1 MADRRISQL
10 VETPSPNT
18 SDVLPI
24 VNSGVTKK
32 VQLNNLVKV
41 SNYSTFKINNLSNP
55 ASDSTY
61 TFGPTEQ
68 FVIQATDGSEPKK
81 IRLENIYPRPS
92 NSSTINLF
100 FNTGNRDLQAS
111 IITGSINGTHLGTQV
126 IQTSAI
132 QDGAITEA
140 KIDPNAKIR
149 GATGG
154 GTDRVFYENDTVVT
168 TAYTIT
174 SGKNAMTA
182 GPITINDGI
191 AVTVPDSSTWTVV

>member
-1 MADRRISQL
+1 MADRRITSL
-10 VETPSPNT
+10 VETLQPTVN
-18 SDVLPI
+18 DVLPI
-24 VNSGVTKK
+24 VNSNITKK
-32 VQLNNLVKV
+32 VTVDNLVKASAFSNNAIRNLTNIDTSITPNTKFLPVQDVGGTLGSV
-41 SNYSTFKINNLSNP
+41 SVQNL
-55 ASDSTY
+55 
-61 TFGPTEQ
+61 
-68 FVIQATDGSEPKK
+68 
-81 IRLENIYPRPS
+81 YPIVV
-92 NSSTINLF
+92 NTSTINLTWSN
-100 FNTGNRDLQAS
+100 NTRNLQAS
-111 IITGSINGTHLGTQV
+111 IIAGSINGTHLGTGV

-182 GPITINDGI
+182 GPVTINDGI
-191 AVTVPDSSTWTVV
+191 AVTVPDGSTWTVV